1 MRLMISVVSAQEAR
15 EALSGGAILLDVKNP
30 AEGSLGA
37 QLPRV
42 IREIKSVASG
52 DTQISAAIGDMPNL
66 PGTAALAALGAAVCG
81 AHYIKVGLHG
91 QRSEA
96 EAIALMRAVKDAV
109 REYHTSVIAAGYAD
123 YHRIGALSP
132 DCLPRV
138 AQEAGVQ
145 GCLIDTAIKDGN
157 TLFDYMT
164 AAELTALAQNA
175 HAKGLLFGAAGALG
189 KQQLPIL
196 RDAGIDVAGL
206 RTAVCRHGKRTGI
219 LDPARVRNLLDAFNS

>member
-15 EALSGGAILLDVKNP
+15 EAMSSGAMLLDVKNP

-37 QLPRV
+37 QFPRV
-42 IREIKSVASG
+42 IREIRGIATRKIEVSS
-52 DTQISAAIGDMPNL
+52 AIGDMPHL

-81 AHYIKVGLHG
+81 ADYIKVGLHG

-96 EAIALMRAVKDAV
+96 EAIALMRAVKEATGG
-109 REYHTSVIAAGYAD
+109 YKTSVIAAGYAD
-123 YHRIGALSP
+123 YQRISALSP
-132 DCLPRV
+132 HCLPHV

-164 AAELTALAQNA
+164 TEELTTLAQQA
-175 HAKGLLFGAAGALG
+175 HSRGLLFGAAGALG
-189 KQQLPIL
+189 EHQLSLL
-196 RDAGIDVAGL
+196 RVAGVDVVGL
-206 RTAVCRHGKRTGI
+206 RTAVCRNGKRNGI
-219 LDPARVRNLLDAFNS
+219 LDPIRVRNLLEKFNR